1 MTKPRIRKNK
11 QGLWYVVDSMET
23 NAANVHLFI
32 QALAFCIDA
41 NYWINFQRYKQHLL
55 SVDSSVFVQR
65 FNERFV

>member
-41 NYWINFQRYKQHLL
+41 NYWINF
-55 SVDSSVFVQR
+55 
-65 FNERFV
+65 